1 MPTDILI
8 DGNNNIVKRNGD
20 FVMIE
25 GADFIKQSA
34 FIRTRI
40 FRGEF
45 FLDNTAGIDT
55 RGTIHADN
63 PNIATF
69 NSQYKNVLLST
80 FGVIEI
86 LEYTAER
93 VKNESLTDIREQLT
107 VTFRLDTVAGTIEGS
122 ESFNI

>member
-69 NSQYKNVLLST
+69 NSQYKNVLLNT

-86 LEYTAER
+86 LEYTADR